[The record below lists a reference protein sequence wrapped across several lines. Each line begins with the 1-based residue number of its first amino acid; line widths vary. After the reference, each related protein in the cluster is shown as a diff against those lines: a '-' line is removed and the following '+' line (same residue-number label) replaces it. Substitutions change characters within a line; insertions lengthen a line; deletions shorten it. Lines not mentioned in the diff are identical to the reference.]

1 MRPIRPAATPRGLF
15 FSVAPAPQRR
25 ARKRKPQMKPPV
37 FPAMMARPPV
47 KFENTGTP
55 TAPRSMYMPVAA
67 VPSLAPRTAPVNAM
81 AKVWSVMG
89 TPEGMGMAIWAST
102 AMTAANMP
110 VMTMVFVVNFLSIFL
125 FSLSG
130 NFSLVFRKS
139 RNRLS
144 SGYGESLSL
153 FFAIVNQI
161 FHMVDNRFYSREQR
175 AK

>member
-1 MRPIRPAATPRGLF
+1 
-15 FSVAPAPQRR
+15 
-25 ARKRKPQMKPPV
+25 MKPPV

-55 TAPRSMYMPVAA
+55 TAPSSMYMPVAA
-67 VPSLAPRTAPVNAM
+67 VPSLAPRTAPVSAM

-110 VMTMVFVVNFLSIFL
+110 VMTMVLVVIFLSIFL
-125 FSLSG
+125 FSL
-130 NFSLVFRKS
+130 VFRES

-153 FFAIVNQI
+153 FFMIVNLFLLLVNNYFYAETGGYTTMAPRPSLLMCI
-161 FHMVDNRFYSREQR
+161 SSTMVVSFLS
-175 AK
+175 